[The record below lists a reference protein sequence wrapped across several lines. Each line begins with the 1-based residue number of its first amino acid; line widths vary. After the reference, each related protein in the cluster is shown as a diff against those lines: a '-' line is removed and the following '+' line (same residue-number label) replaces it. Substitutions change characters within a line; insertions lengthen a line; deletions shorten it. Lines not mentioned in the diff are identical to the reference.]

1 MGYAIAENL
10 AEKGAEVTIISGP
23 TQQNAQHPNIAV
35 QHVVTAEEMY
45 KEVRCVYDS
54 SDIVVL
60 AAAVA
65 DYKPEITATG
75 KIKKEAA
82 SMEIKLTKTVDIA
95 AALGKEK
102 LNQFIVGFALETENE
117 LDNAREKIK
126 KKHFDLIVLN
136 SLNDQGAGF
145 GFDTNKITIIDPKD
159 EIKYFDLKSKKEV
172 ARDIV
177 NEIVNKINV

>member
-1 MGYAIAENL
+1 MLEL
-10 AEKGAEVTIISGP
+10 MRLLTE
-23 TQQNAQHPNIAV
+23 
-35 QHVVTAEEMY
+35 
-45 KEVRCVYDS
+45 
-54 SDIVVL
+54 
-60 AAAVA
+60 
-65 DYKPEITATG
+65 
-75 KIKKEAA
+75 KIKKQAA

-136 SLNDQGAGF
+136 SLNDKGAGF
-145 GFDTNKITIIDPKD
+145 GFNTNKITIIDPED
-159 EIKYFDLKSKKEV
+159 EIKHFDLKSKKEV
-172 ARDIV
+172 AQDIV